1 MAKYL
6 QVLQARLGLNPWMG
20 IRTMAIMT
28 VMLPHAIIRFML
40 AFVLKGFIQSK
51 VGFHVLH

>member
-20 IRTMAIMT
+20 IRTMGIMT
-28 VMLPHAIIRFML
+28 VMLPHATIRFL
-40 AFVLKGFIQSK
+40 LVFVLKGFAKSK
-51 VGFHVLH
+51 VGFHVVH